1 MMKQSL
7 TAIVLVLAMS
17 GSAFAQATQDHKQH
31 HPGGPT
37 QTHPAP
43 APPPAAAAPPA
54 QGQMPGQMMQ
64 GMPEQCRSM
73 MQNMQ
78 TCMGTM
84 HQMMQQGRTAG
95 GMMGGGMMGQ
105 PAAQP
110 APAASPQTTTP
121 SPATKAYLEAAE
133 RMHVPMMDGVQASD
147 PDVAF
152 VRGMIPHHQAA
163 IDMAKVVLQYGK
175 DPQTKKLAEDVVREQ
190 QREINDMQ
198 EWLKKNSR

>member
-1 MMKQSL
+1 MKQSL
-7 TAIVLVLAMS
+7 TAIAVVLAMS
-17 GSAFAQATQDHKQH
+17 GSAFAQATKDHEQH
-31 HPGGPT
+31 HPGGTTP
-37 QTHPAP
+37 QAQPAP
-43 APPPAAAAPPA
+43 VPPPAAAAPPA
-54 QGQMPGQMMQ
+54 QGQMPMGQMMQ
-64 GMPEQCRSM
+64 GMPDQCRSM
-73 MQNMQ
+73 MNNMQ
-78 TCMGTM
+78 TCMSTM
-84 HQMMQQGRTAG
+84 QQMMQGRTAG
-95 GMMGGGMMGQ
+95 GMMGG

-110 APAASPQTTTP
+110 GSGAPAQTQTSPS

-198 EWLKKNSR
+198 EWLKKNAR